1 MEPRGSAELHE
12 AGAPD
17 RKAFHIFLNYRRED
31 TGGHAGRLY
40 DALAKRFGDENV
52 FMDIDRIGPGEDFT
66 KAVERGVGSCDV
78 LLALIGRTWVTT
90 TDREGRRRLDKP
102 NDWVRMEIQAALDRS
117 DTQVIPTLVQSAE
130 MPSSDDL
137 PAPLQRLSHRNA
149 VELSDSRW
157 HFDVQRLIRHLE
169 QVAGEALPPLPAEG
183 AAAPPPRRRPR
194 WLVPALLLGALVA
207 ALAAAAFLVTR
218 GEESSGGG
226 EVARYVGQ
234 IDARL
239 DESADEKADLN
250 ALIGEIRRGSIPRT
264 DALNQIDQ
272 IIRQRETL
280 LDDLTVTPPEPFRTT
295 HEQLRES
302 IATSL
307 ADDEAIKRWI
317 PAFYAGTP
325 NEPALWDEVARLST
339 AASTQKD
346 EFLDAYNALRE
357 QELALP
363 PERPN
368 Y

>member
-1 MEPRGSAELHE
+1 MKPQGAAELHE
-12 AGAPD
+12 APVQD

-66 KAVERGVGSCDV
+66 KAVEQGVGSCDV
-78 LLALIGRTWVTT
+78 LLALIGRNWTT
-90 TDREGRRRLDKP
+90 ATDREGRRRLDKP

-117 DTQVIPTLVQSAE
+117 DTLVIPTLVQAAE

-149 VELSDSRW
+149 IELSDSRW
-157 HFDVQRLIRHLE
+157 HFDVQRLIKHLE
-169 QVAGEALPPLPAEG
+169 QLAGEAAGPPAAEEVST
-183 AAAPPPRRRPR
+183 PPRRRPR
-194 WLVPALLLGALVA
+194 WLIPALVGASLLVLAAVA
-207 ALAAAAFLVTR
+207 AIALGTR
-218 GEESSGGG
+218 GETSGSG
-226 EVARYVGQ
+226 EDARYVGL

-250 ALIGEIRRGSIPRT
+250 LLIGEIRRGTIPRT
-264 DALNQIDQ
+264 EALTQIDQ

-280 LDDLTVTPPEPFRTT
+280 LDDLSVDPPETFRET
-295 HEQLRES
+295 HAQLRES
-302 IATSL
+302 IETSL
-307 ADDEAIKRWI
+307 ADDEAIKSWI
-317 PAFYAGTP
+317 PAFYVGSP
-325 NEPALWDEVARLST
+325 KEPELWDEVGRLSVLAT
-339 AASTQKD
+339 SQKNQ
-346 EFLDAYNALRE
+346 FLDDYNRLRQ
-357 QELALP
+357 QELDLP

>member
-1 MEPRGSAELHE
+1 MKPQGAAELHE
-12 AGAPD
+12 APVQD

-66 KAVERGVGSCDV
+66 KAVEQGVGSCDV
-78 LLALIGRTWVTT
+78 LLALIGRSWVTA

-149 VELSDSRW
+149 IELSDSRW

-169 QVAGEALPPLPAEG
+169 QVAGEAAPPLSPEEPTAR
-183 AAAPPPRRRPR
+183 PRRRPR
-194 WLVPALLLGALVA
+194 WLVPALVLGALIA

-218 GEESSGGG
+218 GEDSSGSR
-226 EVARYVGQ
+226 EVDRYVAQ
-234 IDARL
+234 IDTRL
-239 DESADEKADLN
+239 DESADEKANLN
-250 ALIGEIRRGSIPRT
+250 SLISKIMAGAISRT
-264 DALNQIDQ
+264 DALTQIDQ

-280 LDDLTVTPPEPFRTT
+280 LDDLSVTPPEIFRGT

-307 ADDEAIKRWI
+307 ADDEAVKQWI
-317 PAFYAGTP
+317 PARYAGTQ
-325 NEPALWDEVARLST
+325 NEPELRAEIGRLGNE
-339 AASTQKD
+339 ATQQK
-346 EFLDAYNALRE
+346 EAFLAAYNALRK
-357 QELALP
+357 QELDLE
-363 PERPN
+363 PEFPR